1 MHHVTD
7 IDRKDSED
15 TGASPELHAAAR
27 EAKAEHQTAWAA
39 FCAYVERSDHDT
51 RSAEFAALD
60 AERARTQAAAD
71 AAESAVCAA
80 MVEPA
85 RTEVM

>member
-15 TGASPELHAAAR
+15 TGAPAELHAAAR

-39 FCAYVERSDHDT
+39 FCAYVEKPDHDT
-51 RSAEFAALD
+51 RGAEFAALD